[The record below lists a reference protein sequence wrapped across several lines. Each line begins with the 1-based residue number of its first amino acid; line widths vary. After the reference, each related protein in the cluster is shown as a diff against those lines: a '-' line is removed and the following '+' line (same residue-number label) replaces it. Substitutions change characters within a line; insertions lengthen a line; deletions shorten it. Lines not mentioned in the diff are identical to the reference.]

1 MVELI
6 RRLDRSRFDVHVA
19 CFHRRG
25 PLASLVTDE
34 VDIGRDIPAG
44 RFRPPRDGAQRA
56 GVRLVV
62 PPHRRPHRPY
72 LRALREHLRP
82 AGGRAGWRRRARR
95 QPARDSH
102 ARQDAR
108 TPALPAAG
116 VQGSPRR
123 GRELGCRRGATP
135 PRRRARAQDSHDYE
149 RRRLRH
155 VYAGRPDAVA
165 VAASRH
171 HRGQP
176 AERERPRHADRRPSR
191 RSSSRRP
198 DTEFVFVG
206 DGPLREELQEPG
218 DGPRGRRTRDISRR
232 TAVTSRRFWRRATS
246 SFCRLDRRHAQTAS
260 SRRWRQDFRSSH
272 PGSAGFRNWS

>member
-25 PLASLVTDE
+25 PLASLVAEE
-34 VDIGRDIPAG
+34 VDIDRGIPAG

-82 AGGRAGWRRRARR
+82 ACGRARRRRRARR

-102 ARQDAR
+102 AGQDAR

-116 VQGSPRR
+116 VQGGPRR

-135 PRRRARAQDSHDYE
+135 PRRRARRGRFARSPTASTATRL
-149 RRRLRH
+149 RRRAR
-155 VYAGRPDAVA
+155 
-165 VAASRH
+165 
-171 HRGQP
+171 
-176 AERERPRHADRRPSR
+176 SR
-191 RSSSRRP
+191 R
-198 DTEFVFVG
+198 G
-206 DGPLREELQEPG
+206 
-218 DGPRGRRTRDISRR
+218 RG
-232 TAVTSRRFWRRATS
+232 V
-246 SFCRLDRRHAQTAS
+246 AS
-260 SRRWRQDFRSSH
+260 SRSPTCGTEKGHDTLIAAIPQVIEPA
-272 PGSAGFRNWS
+272 PGHGVRVRRRRPAAGRASRAV